1 MLLYDYSAIIFPIY
15 SILAEGNRAIVE
27 TLIINKRR
35 ELPKA
40 KRIFWDAITVLLWVG
55 FLYLWKPVFLI
66 FYKIIT
72 LDAPADE
79 IADWIFGEIHSVP
92 FEHAITVLIVT
103 PIVLFILSRLNRH
116 QAPSEHLIYH
126 SSDYSTYFNLD
137 NEQLK
142 QCAESQLVT
151 VYFDQH
157 GQIIRLDDQIVNSNH

>member
-1 MLLYDYSAIIFPIY
+1 M
-15 SILAEGNRAIVE
+15 E

-40 KRIFWDAITVLLWVG
+40 KRIFWDAITVLLWLG

-72 LDAPADE
+72 LGAPADE
-79 IADWIFGEIHSVP
+79 IGDWIYGEIHSVP
-92 FEHAITVLIVT
+92 FEHAMTVLITT
-103 PIVLFILSRLNRH
+103 PVILFILSRLNRH

-126 SSDYSTYFNLD
+126 SSDYSNYFNLD
-137 NEQLK
+137 DALLK
-142 QCAESQLVT
+142 QCAQSQLVT

-157 GQIIRLDDQIVNSNH
+157 GHIINLEDKIQKK